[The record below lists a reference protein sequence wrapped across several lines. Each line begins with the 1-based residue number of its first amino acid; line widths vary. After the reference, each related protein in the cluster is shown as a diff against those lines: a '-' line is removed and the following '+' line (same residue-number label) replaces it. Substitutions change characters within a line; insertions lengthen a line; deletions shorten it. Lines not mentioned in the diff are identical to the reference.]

1 MPAVLIVWC
10 LTFAAYLLF
19 AGTVSVHELATAV
32 VLAGLAA
39 AWAQFIRGCSPLRF
53 AASRQLAMPIVRA
66 GVALFR
72 ATARTGKLLVKV
84 AVAGGSPGR
93 LHVTD
98 FHYGRRNDGA
108 QRSRRA
114 AAVLLASLSPDR
126 FVVEVDRKKRVV
138 LVHNLVRRDHEPD
151 PRWLE

>member
-1 MPAVLIVWC
+1 MPAVLSVWC

-19 AGTVSVHELATAV
+19 AGTVSGHELVTAV

-39 AWAQFIRGCSPLRF
+39 AWARFISGCSPLRF
-53 AASRQLAMPIVRA
+53 AASRQLAMPILRA
-66 GVALFR
+66 VVGLFR
-72 ATARTGKLLVKV
+72 ATARTGKLLLKV

-98 FHYGRRNDGA
+98 FHYGRRNDGV

-114 AAVLLASLSPDR
+114 VAVLLASLSPDR
-126 FVVEVDRKKRVV
+126 FVVEVDRTSRVV
-138 LVHNLVRRDHEPD
+138 LIHDLVRRRHEPD